1 MRPEGVRYSSYL
13 TKGAPVKQ
21 TILLVLAALLAA
33 CQPAEPPLPTLANLS
48 DLQTQAAAVQPTD
61 APTETLTP
69 TETPGGLV
77 LPPTFTPT
85 APPPTETPPSTRA
98 PATPTPNTFE
108 VSGTLYYVV
117 NGRQFIAHDLAS
129 DAPRV
134 LREFEPG
141 VFIRDL
147 TLSPDSALIAFVAQ
161 ITPLLSEI
169 FVMDLTGNYL
179 QQVSC
184 LRFGFAQRPA
194 WRDSDTLTWFA
205 APSEGAA
212 GNIFQASVTGS
223 GACPE
228 GNNQQ
233 PLVRLELPT
242 FYGMVWEGDTLYY
255 VRTDALL
262 TFDPVTQLT
271 STVVPHTG
279 YGPNRFPIVSSQGDI
294 AFIVDRVLTGG
305 QIAAN
310 ANVYTAPGPDGRRRV
325 FPTLFPPFIE
335 RLVWSNS
342 GALLLG
348 IGRDQI
354 NLRDSATGDVRLIA
368 DRLVNPAAAFSPD
381 DAFIAYTAPSA
392 SGAPQWVI
400 HELASGRRR
409 ILLNAPLGLY
419 SDPLWLNSDEF
430 TLQG

>member
-1 MRPEGVRYSSYL
+1 MRLEGVQYSSYL
-13 TKGAPVKQ
+13 TKGTPVKQ

-48 DLQTQAAAVQPTD
+48 DLQTQALAAQPTD
-61 APTETLTP
+61 TPTAPTETPRGLT
-69 TETPGGLV
+69 

-85 APPPTETPPSTRA
+85 NPPPTETPLPTRA
-98 PATPTPNTFE
+98 PATPTPNAFE

-117 NGRQFIAHDLAS
+117 NERQFVAHDLAS

-134 LREFEPG
+134 LREFDPG

-147 TLSPDSALIAFVAQ
+147 TLSPDGALIAFVAQ
-161 ITPLLSEI
+161 ISPLLSEL

-205 APSEGAA
+205 APSAGEA

-233 PLVRLELPT
+233 ILVRLELPT

-262 TFDPVTQLT
+262 AFDPVTQLT

-294 AFIVDRVLTGG
+294 AFIVDRVVTGG

-310 ANVYTAPGPDGRRRV
+310 ANIYAAPEPDGRRRV
-325 FPTLFPPFIE
+325 FPTFFPPFTE
-335 RLVWSNS
+335 RLAWSNS

-354 NLRDSATGDVRLIA
+354 HLRDSATGEVRLIA
-368 DRLVNPAAAFSPD
+368 DRLVNPVAAFSPED
-381 DAFIAYTAPSA
+381 SLIAYTAPSA

-400 HELASGRRR
+400 QELSSGRRR
-409 ILLNAPLGLY
+409 ILLNAPPGLY